1 MNTITIDSQVIDLD
15 TAIANINRILAAKV
29 AKLGIEIVAVD
40 NKINDF
46 EKMAFATSPD
56 EDIEIRAIGEHDYYI
71 TKCVDGLEMYCANY
85 RLPLDKA
92 PLDVQRE
99 LYNVASIKGEDG
111 ILGWLENNDR
121 DIEDLEEYFDALEPA
136 AKAEMIEAYE
146 DDMLSIGSDFFAE
159 SFADGAYPE
168 FAQWLKD
175 LKQEI
180 LDEAAETAFKME
192 CAKQRALGKD
202 ILSTINIVKSGFWDN
217 LFMRCV
223 HGDDYFAFNGLLGE
237 RTGNQHR
244 FIVIAIY
251 NNFLLVQTAVDEFE
265 SFVGCDDCA
274 ELWDTYSTLEEAMND
289 LNRYKFAA

>member
-15 TAIANINRILAAKV
+15 TAIANINRILTAKV

-40 NKINDF
+40 NKINDL
-46 EKMAFATSPD
+46 EKMAFATSSD

-180 LDEAAETAFKME
+180 LDEAAETAFKTE
-192 CAKQRALGKD
+192 CAKQQALGKD
-202 ILSTINIVKSGFWDN
+202 ILNSVNVIKSGFWDR
-217 LFMRCV
+217 LFNRC
-223 HGDDYFAFNGLLGE
+223 GGEYSFETLLGE
-237 RTGNQHR
+237 RTGDMHD
-244 FIVIAIY
+244 FKVIAIY
-251 NNFLLVQTAVDEFE
+251 DDLLVVQNAVDDFEFYTGNNDE
-265 SFVGCDDCA
+265 A
-274 ELWDTYSTLEEAMND
+274 ELWAPCSSYKGAMKL
-289 LNRYKFAA
+289 LNLYKFAA

>member
-1 MNTITIDSQVIDLD
+1 MNTITIDSQVIDIDL
-15 TAIANINRILAAKV
+15 AIANINRILSAKV
-29 AKLGIEIVAVD
+29 AAIRKEIVAVD
-40 NKINDF
+40 NKINDL
-46 EKMAFATSPD
+46 EKIAFAMSSD

-71 TKCVDGLEMYCANY
+71 AQCVDGLEMYCANY

-121 DIEDLEEYFDALEPA
+121 DIEDLEEYFDALEPT

-146 DDMLSIGSDFFAE
+146 ADMLSMGGDFFAE

-180 LDEAAETAFKME
+180 LDEAAETTFKTE
-192 CAKQRALGKD
+192 CSKQQALGKD
-202 ILSTINIVKSGFWDN
+202 ILNSINVIKSGFWDS
-217 LFMRCV
+217 LFNCC
-223 HGDDYFAFNGLLGE
+223 DCSFETLLGE
-237 RTGNQHR
+237 RTGDMHD
-244 FIVIAIY
+244 FKVIAICDD
-251 NNFLLVQTAVDEFE
+251 LLVVQNAVDDFEFYT
-265 SFVGCDDCA
+265 GNDDEA
-274 ELWDTYSTLEEAMND
+274 ELWTSCKTLDKAMEL